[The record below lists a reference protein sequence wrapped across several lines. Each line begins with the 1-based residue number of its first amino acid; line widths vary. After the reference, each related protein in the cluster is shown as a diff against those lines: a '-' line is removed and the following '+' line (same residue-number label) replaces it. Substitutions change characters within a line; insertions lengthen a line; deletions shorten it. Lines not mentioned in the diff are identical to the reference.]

1 MNKEAINKLI
11 TEEVPF
17 YGDKLIGGKDDNG
30 VIWLAVNPTC
40 RALGFTEDQ
49 SKKQKRNIEGDLVLN
64 NLSAKFGTGVK
75 NKNGIVQ
82 NRELFFISEKG
93 IPIWLAKISLTPT
106 MKRENPKLVEK
117 LVRYQLECAEV
128 LHNHFMGT
136 DEKKESFF
144 SDMFDIKL
152 KSLETALTEKFNKQ
166 FDVIRE
172 ECKTI
177 TKENRELKESV
188 YKIQWDLQCGQNV
201 GSEDVRYSKVL
212 DGFLISQGVPSYY
225 TKYFIF
231 WKAICNWTGT
241 PYERLENEPNKK
253 AWILKHIGIDVCE
266 YFVLKVQQGKI
277 IQNEEGNWKSLER
290 L

>member
-1 MNKEAINKLI
+1 MNKETINKLI

-144 SDMFDIKL
+144 KEGVIETTAEIQYFTIKDGL
-152 KSLETALTEKFNKQ
+152 TWVDTPGIHSLTE
-166 FDVIRE
+166 
-172 ECKTI
+172 
-177 TKENRELKESV
+177 ENEDEYMPST
-188 YKIQWDLQCGQNV
+188 DQNV
-201 GSEDVRYSKVL
+201 EALKTAKKNSLLK
-212 DGFLISQGVPSYY
+212 
-225 TKYFIF
+225 
-231 WKAICNWTGT
+231 KAI
-241 PYERLENEPNKK
+241 E
-253 AWILKHIGIDVCE
+253 
-266 YFVLKVQQGKI
+266 
-277 IQNEEGNWKSLER
+277 SLT
-290 L
+290 

>member
-17 YGDKLIGGKDDNG
+17 YGDKLIGGKDGNG

-40 RALGFTEDQ
+40 RALGFDEID
-49 SKKQKRNIEGDLVLN
+49 SKNQIKKISKDEVLKDM
-64 NLSAKFGTGVK
+64 SVKFYTDVK
-75 NKNGIVQ
+75 YGENYIQGK
-82 NRELFFISEKG
+82 ELTFISEKA
-93 IPIWLAKISLTPT
+93 ITLWLAKISITNKMKEKYPELT
-106 MKRENPKLVEK
+106 EK
-117 LVRYQLECAEV
+117 IIRYQLECAEV

-177 TKENRELKESV
+177 TKENRELKESI